1 MRVGIIK
8 VFLTIPAVFL
18 SPLFLNVVFA
28 QETNQGIEKKEPG
41 VQVKP
46 QQEEEQKFVGEFFD
60 TKVPIQNY
68 YFIKGVLAVFGY
80 RGAPQSKT
88 PEEAEKYIWEQL
100 LLSYEAFRR
109 GIMIEQKEVD
119 EEVNKML
126 EAERVTFDWRQ
137 DKESYEKWVK
147 EKANEPVVLFE
158 NQLLHLLQIEKLRR
172 TIMESIEP
180 KVLEKEAYQ
189 EFLNEHNSLG
199 VELVEFDARKEA
211 DKFYHEVK
219 KNPQKWDEEKAGR
232 PGDFKRLGS
241 VSLEFLTDIWKFPR
255 DAVYKMIMMKPGSF
269 YSPLPIYKGYG
280 VCKVLDKGLAD
291 KRQYKKLKKSYYE
304 QIKEKKRYEGSGKW
318 FEDFKKQAKIKIYE
332 VNKKEAGKN
341 EQ

>member
-1 MRVGIIK
+1 MRIGIIK
-8 VFLTIPAVFL
+8 ILLIVLSGFL
-18 SPLFLNVVFA
+18 SPIFLKVVFA
-28 QETNQGIEKKEPG
+28 QETNQGIEEKEPAA
-41 VQVKP
+41 QAKP
-46 QQEEEQKFVGEFFD
+46 QQEEGQTFFGEFFE

-80 RGAPQSKT
+80 RGAPQPKT
-88 PEEAEKYIWEQL
+88 PEEAEKYVWEQL

-109 GIMIEQKEVD
+109 GITVEQKEVD
-119 EEVNKML
+119 EEVRRIL
-126 EAERVTFDWRQ
+126 EAERVSFDWRR
-137 DKESYEKWVK
+137 DKEPYEKWVK

-158 NQLLHLLQIEKLRR
+158 NQLRHLLQIEKLRR

-180 KVLEKEAYQ
+180 KVSEKEAYQ

-211 DKFYHEVK
+211 EKFYREVK

-241 VSLEFLTDIWKFPR
+241 VSLEFLTDIWKFSR
-255 DAVYKMIMMKPGSF
+255 DAAYKMIMMKPGSP
-269 YSPLPIYKGYG
+269 YPPLPIYKGYG

-304 QIKEKKRYEGSGKW
+304 QIKERKRYEGLGKW
-318 FEDFKKQAKIKIYE
+318 FKDLQKRAKIKIYE

-341 EQ
+341 E